1 MTDSPSV
8 LHGRTSRLASTGL
21 ALAASLCL
29 LGAGIGPAA
38 AAGTSADAPFAA
50 TGSVSAEAAPP
61 GGRLDLL
68 YTVHVHPGHY
78 VYREATTVTVTD
90 AGGLKVEA
98 PDYPKPDKH
107 FDKWENKDTEVYTRT
122 VTVRVPAV
130 VPASA
135 KPGDTLTARA
145 EVRYRGCNP
154 TTCFFPKTDEI
165 SLAVKVAD
173 AASPPSAGASP
184 AAPAGGPPAPADAA
198 LPSPPQPSAAVVAAA
213 TPPPPAPASPPAVMA
228 DAAPADASIDERL
241 KAWADGL
248 STTNFPL
255 FLLIVFLG
263 GLASSL
269 TPCVYPMIPIT
280 VGVIGARAENS
291 RLKAFLLSLVYVL
304 GIAATY
310 SVLGAVAAATGGL
323 VGAAFQNPLVIATI
337 AAFFFAL
344 ALGMFGVYNF
354 ALPSGLVNRLAQ
366 VQGQGY
372 AGAFVVG
379 LVGGIVCSPCVGP
392 VAGLVLGYMAQGEF
406 SMAQGLLSM
415 GVFSLGLGV
424 LFIVVGT
431 FSGAIAA
438 LPRSGAWMERV
449 KYVFGFV
456 MVGASVYYLGF
467 LLPDV
472 LTAALFAGLLVVAG
486 ITLGGLE
493 PLPEYPGWG
502 ARFGKAFAVGLLL
515 AGGLFALKA
524 TAGGR
529 LERIEERIARIERSP
544 AAATAE
550 AGGAIPWMSSE
561 PEAAALARQ
570 SQRPMMI
577 DFTAEWCVA
586 CKELEHYTFT
596 DPKVIDAARRFVP
609 VTVDCTD
616 PDPAVDEVKRR
627 YGVVSLPTIVFVDSA
642 GNPKPE
648 LTVKGFMK
656 ADEFLQRM
664 RAATGGSTA
673 SIGGPVGG

>member
-8 LHGRTSRLASTGL
+8 LDGRTSRRSSAGL
-21 ALAASLCL
+21 AIAASLCL
-29 LGAGIGPAA
+29 LGAGTGPADA
-38 AAGTSADAPFAA
+38 AETSADVPFAA
-50 TGSVSAEAAPP
+50 TGAVSAEAVPP
-61 GGRLDLL
+61 GGRVGLL

-90 AGGLKVEA
+90 GGGLVVEA
-98 PDYPKPDKH
+98 PEYPTPDKH
-107 FDKWENKDTEVYTRT
+107 FDKWENKEAEVYNRT

-130 VPASA
+130 VPGTAR
-135 KPGDTLTARA
+135 PGDTLTARA

-165 SLAVKVAD
+165 TLAVQV
-173 AASPPSAGASP
+173 AGALP
-184 AAPAGGPPAPADAA
+184 ASASVGPGAPAGGLPTPADAV
-198 LPSPPQPSAAVVAAA
+198 LPSPPDPAAAVVAAA
-213 TPPPPAPASPPAVMA
+213 APPPPPAPAASSALRA
-228 DAAPADASIDERL
+228 DVAPADASIDERL

-291 RLKAFLLSLVYVL
+291 RLKAFLLSVVYVL

-323 VGAAFQNPLVIATI
+323 VGAAFQNPVVIAAI

-354 ALPSGLVNRLAQ
+354 ALPSGLVNRLGQ

-372 AGAFVVG
+372 AGAFLVG
-379 LVGGIVCSPCVGP
+379 LVGGVVCSPCVGP

-406 SMAQGLLSM
+406 TMAQGLLSM

-472 LTAALFAGLLVVAG
+472 VTAALFAGLLIVAG

-502 ARFGKAFAVGLLL
+502 ARFGKAFAVVLLL

-524 TAGGR
+524 AAGDR
-529 LERIEERIARIERSP
+529 LERLEERIARIERSP
-544 AAATAE
+544 AAVTAE
-550 AGGAIPWMSSE
+550 AGGAIPWMTSE
-561 PEAAALARQ
+561 PEAAVLARQ

-596 DPKVIDAARRFVP
+596 DPKVIDAAQRFVP